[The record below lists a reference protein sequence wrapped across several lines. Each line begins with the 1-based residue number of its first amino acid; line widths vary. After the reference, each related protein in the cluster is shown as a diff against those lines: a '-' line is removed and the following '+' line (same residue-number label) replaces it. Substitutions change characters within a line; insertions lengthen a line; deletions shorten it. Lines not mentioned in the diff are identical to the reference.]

1 VRTGEDHDKENRTS
15 YKLQARCRSSV
26 CSAHLI
32 PSQLYS
38 CRHNETGEV
47 SPGETAYGGP
57 QIEAAENVFVRGGNN
72 YVHLTYKP
80 EVKMVEEAQVDAS
93 LLGISTR

>member
-1 VRTGEDHDKENRTS
+1 MTRKTA
-15 YKLQARCRSSV
+15 L
-26 CSAHLI
+26 LI
-32 PSQLYS
+32 SCKHAAAAACVLLILSLLSCNS